1 MDDLLL
7 SEVQIIVKNLK
18 KKTKQNKTKQKYT
31 VGLYWEVYFR
41 KTEGT
46 IKILVEKK
54 NTEPSVLRK
63 IEKITQTS
71 LRRNFYWPLSLSKEE
86 SIKFYSNQGLDF
98 QYQKENDQACTVKN
112 PALKSLVRWNEEGM
126 VGS

>member
-18 KKTKQNKTKQKYT
+18 KKQNKTKQKYT

-54 NTEPSVLRK
+54 KYWTQR
-63 IEKITQTS
+63 IEKDWINHANVVTQEFLLAIFS
-71 LRRNFYWPLSLSKEE
+71 KQRRKY
-86 SIKFYSNQGLDF
+86 
-98 QYQKENDQACTVKN
+98 
-112 PALKSLVRWNEEGM
+112 
-126 VGS
+126 

>member
-46 IKILVEKK
+46 IKYW
-54 NTEPSVLRK
+54 TQR
-63 IEKITQTS
+63 IEKDWINHANVVTQEFLLAIFS
-71 LRRNFYWPLSLSKEE
+71 KQRRKY
-86 SIKFYSNQGLDF
+86 
-98 QYQKENDQACTVKN
+98 
-112 PALKSLVRWNEEGM
+112 
-126 VGS
+126 